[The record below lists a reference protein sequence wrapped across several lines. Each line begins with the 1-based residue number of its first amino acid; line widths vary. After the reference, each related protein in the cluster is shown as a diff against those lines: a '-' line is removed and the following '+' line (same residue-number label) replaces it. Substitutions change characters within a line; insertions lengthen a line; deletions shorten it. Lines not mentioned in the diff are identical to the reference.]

1 MEYYIDPVVFI
12 VGKTGGE
19 NRAVRNLLDL
29 FAEGATIPFIA
40 RYRKEKTGNMD
51 EVRIGEIKT
60 LYTQFQELEKRKNA
74 VLDTIREQEKLTPGL
89 EKQIRECQDIR
100 ILEDLYLPFKPKK
113 QTRAAKA
120 KAKGLEPLAALLMR
134 QENGDIAVKAARFV
148 KGEIQDTE
156 EALQGARDIMAEWV
170 NESEAARNRG
180 SPSVGTGGG
189 YHGQSSERQRA
200 GR

>member
-60 LYTQFQELEKRKNA
+60 LYTQFQELEKSCFRY
-74 VLDTIREQEKLTPGL
+74 DP
-89 EKQIRECQDIR
+89 
-100 ILEDLYLPFKPKK
+100 
-113 QTRAAKA
+113 
-120 KAKGLEPLAALLMR
+120 
-134 QENGDIAVKAARFV
+134 
-148 KGEIQDTE
+148 
-156 EALQGARDIMAEWV
+156 
-170 NESEAARNRG
+170 
-180 SPSVGTGGG
+180 GTGKIDSRFRKTDPGMSG
-189 YHGQSSERQRA
+189 YPDI
-200 GR
+200 GRYLSTL

>member
-1 MEYYIDPVVFI
+1 MENDIDPVDFI

-74 VLDTIREQEKLTPGL
+74 VLS
-89 EKQIRECQDIR
+89 DI
-100 ILEDLYLPFKPKK
+100 
-113 QTRAAKA
+113 
-120 KAKGLEPLAALLMR
+120 LAACCILCVTITIVYCSF
-134 QENGDIAVKAARFV
+134 N
-148 KGEIQDTE
+148 
-156 EALQGARDIMAEWV
+156 
-170 NESEAARNRG
+170 S
-180 SPSVGTGGG
+180 
-189 YHGQSSERQRA
+189 
-200 GR
+200 

>member
-74 VLDTIREQEKLTPGL
+74 VLSEI
-89 EKQIRECQDIR
+89 
-100 ILEDLYLPFKPKK
+100 
-113 QTRAAKA
+113 
-120 KAKGLEPLAALLMR
+120 LAACAQLV
-134 QENGDIAVKAARFV
+134 A
-148 KGEIQDTE
+148 QD
-156 EALQGARDIMAEWV
+156 EWV
-170 NESEAARNRG
+170 CTMPPIFENAL
-180 SPSVGTGGG
+180 
-189 YHGQSSERQRA
+189 
-200 GR
+200 

>member
-1 MEYYIDPVVFI
+1 MEYHIDPVDFI

-100 ILEDLYLPFKPKK
+100 IPGSEGQSEGIGTAGSSSD
-113 QTRAAKA
+113 AAGKR
-120 KAKGLEPLAALLMR
+120 GYCG
-134 QENGDIAVKAARFV
+134 Q
-148 KGEIQDTE
+148 
-156 EALQGARDIMAEWV
+156 
-170 NESEAARNRG
+170 G
-180 SPSVGTGGG
+180 SPF
-189 YHGQSSERQRA
+189 RKR
-200 GR
+200 

>member
-1 MEYYIDPVVFI
+1 MEYHIDPVDFI

-74 VLDTIREQEKLTPGL
+74 VLDTIREQEKLTVYMRL
-89 EKQIRECQDIR
+89 HNDDYR
-100 ILEDLYLPFKPKK
+100 
-113 QTRAAKA
+113 
-120 KAKGLEPLAALLMR
+120 LLH
-134 QENGDIAVKAARFV
+134 I
-148 KGEIQDTE
+148 
-156 EALQGARDIMAEWV
+156 LQGMDYPA
-170 NESEAARNRG
+170 
-180 SPSVGTGGG
+180 
-189 YHGQSSERQRA
+189 
-200 GR
+200 

>member
-1 MEYYIDPVVFI
+1 MEYYIDPVDFI

-100 ILEDLYLPFKPKK
+100 ILEDLYLPLNLKSKPGQRRPK
-113 QTRAAKA
+113 R
-120 KAKGLEPLAALLMR
+120 
-134 QENGDIAVKAARFV
+134 
-148 KGEIQDTE
+148 
-156 EALQGARDIMAEWV
+156 RDW
-170 NESEAARNRG
+170 NRW
-180 SPSVGTGGG
+180 
-189 YHGQSSERQRA
+189 QLF
-200 GR
+200 

>member
-1 MEYYIDPVVFI
+1 MKYES
-12 VGKTGGE
+12 GKS
-19 NRAVRNLLDL
+19 
-29 FAEGATIPFIA
+29 
-40 RYRKEKTGNMD
+40 
-51 EVRIGEIKT
+51 KT

-170 NESEAARNRG
+170 NESEAARNR
-180 SPSVGTGGG
+180 VRRLL
-189 YHGQSSERQRA
+189 EREAVITAKVVKGKRA

>member
-89 EKQIRECQDIR
+89 EKQIRECQDIGTAGSSS
-100 ILEDLYLPFKPKK
+100 D
-113 QTRAAKA
+113 AAGKR
-120 KAKGLEPLAALLMR
+120 GYCG
-134 QENGDIAVKAARFV
+134 Q
-148 KGEIQDTE
+148 
-156 EALQGARDIMAEWV
+156 
-170 NESEAARNRG
+170 G
-180 SPSVGTGGG
+180 SPF
-189 YHGQSSERQRA
+189 RKR
-200 GR
+200 

>member
-1 MEYYIDPVVFI
+1 MEYHIDPVDFI

-74 VLDTIREQEKLTPGL
+74 VLYDP
-89 EKQIRECQDIR
+89 
-100 ILEDLYLPFKPKK
+100 
-113 QTRAAKA
+113 
-120 KAKGLEPLAALLMR
+120 
-134 QENGDIAVKAARFV
+134 
-148 KGEIQDTE
+148 
-156 EALQGARDIMAEWV
+156 
-170 NESEAARNRG
+170 
-180 SPSVGTGGG
+180 GTGKIDSRFRKTDPGMSG
-189 YHGQSSERQRA
+189 YPDI
-200 GR
+200 GRYLSTL

>member
-89 EKQIRECQDIR
+89 EKQIRECHDIR
-100 ILEDLYLPFKPKK
+100 ILEDLYLPFKANPGSEC
-113 QTRAAKA
+113 QSEGIGTAGSSSDAAGKR
-120 KAKGLEPLAALLMR
+120 GYCG
-134 QENGDIAVKAARFV
+134 Q
-148 KGEIQDTE
+148 
-156 EALQGARDIMAEWV
+156 
-170 NESEAARNRG
+170 G
-180 SPSVGTGGG
+180 SPF
-189 YHGQSSERQRA
+189 RKR
-200 GR
+200 

>member
-89 EKQIRECQDIR
+89 ER
-100 ILEDLYLPFKPKK
+100 YLS
-113 QTRAAKA
+113 T
-120 KAKGLEPLAALLMR
+120 L
-134 QENGDIAVKAARFV
+134 
-148 KGEIQDTE
+148 
-156 EALQGARDIMAEWV
+156 
-170 NESEAARNRG
+170 
-180 SPSVGTGGG
+180 
-189 YHGQSSERQRA
+189 
-200 GR
+200 

>member
-100 ILEDLYLPFKPKK
+100 ILEDIYLS
-113 QTRAAKA
+113 
-120 KAKGLEPLAALLMR
+120 L
-134 QENGDIAVKAARFV
+134 IH
-148 KGEIQDTE
+148 I
-156 EALQGARDIMAEWV
+156 
-170 NESEAARNRG
+170 
-180 SPSVGTGGG
+180 
-189 YHGQSSERQRA
+189 
-200 GR
+200 

>member
-1 MEYYIDPVVFI
+1 MEYHIDPVDFI

-89 EKQIRECQDIR
+89 EKQIRE
-100 ILEDLYLPFKPKK
+100 
-113 QTRAAKA
+113 
-120 KAKGLEPLAALLMR
+120 
-134 QENGDIAVKAARFV
+134 
-148 KGEIQDTE
+148 
-156 EALQGARDIMAEWV
+156 
-170 NESEAARNRG
+170 
-180 SPSVGTGGG
+180 
-189 YHGQSSERQRA
+189 GQSEGIGTA
-200 GR
+200 GSSSDAAGKRGYCGQGCPFRKR